1 MRTALL
7 DVRLEVRVPQDVD
20 ETGGDPAFWRQ
31 AIERMREK
39 ADEMASAT
47 GGALRTDRPPEM
59 LSKRASHAL
68 VPGAWIL
75 MATRW
80 HVDVPESFDADR
92 RP

>member
-7 DVRLEVRVPQDVD
+7 DVHLEVRVPDQVD
-20 ETGGDPAFWRQ
+20 ETGGDPEFWRQ

-39 ADEMASAT
+39 ADEMATA
-47 GGALRTDRPPEM
+47 GGGRLRTDRAPEM
-59 LSKRASHAL
+59 LSKRASHML